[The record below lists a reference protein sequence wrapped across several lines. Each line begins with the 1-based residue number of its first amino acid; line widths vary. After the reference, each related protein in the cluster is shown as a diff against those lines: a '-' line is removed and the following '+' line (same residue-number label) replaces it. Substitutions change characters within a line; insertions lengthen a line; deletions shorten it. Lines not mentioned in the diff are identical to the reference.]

1 MTTSWIWKANDGI
14 NGLKIN
20 TERGLLEWFDE
31 IGCAC
36 GDSTDTQ
43 TYADFLAKGAL
54 LGTIPADVLSEAR
67 AAVSTFH
74 QSA

>member
-20 TERGLLEWFDE
+20 VERGLLEWFDE

-43 TYADFLAKGAL
+43 SYTDFLAKGAL
-54 LGTIPADVLSEAR
+54 LGTIPSEVLDEAR
-67 AAVSTFH
+67 ETVTRLNQAI
-74 QSA
+74 